1 MQSAE
6 TVLDVIRSLESRVRG
21 KLASTVRE
29 GADGKGPEPRAPRRR
44 PTSLCGSRG
53 VRLPPAT
60 RLVTG
65 YQRVMSAA
73 DM

>member
-44 PTSLCGSRG
+44 PTSLYESRG
-53 VRLPPAT
+53 ARFPPAT
-60 RLVTG
+60 HQSAFEWPRLWP
-65 YQRVMSAA
+65 
-73 DM
+73 